1 MKKWGGIN
9 DSIRLFHLVI
19 YYEMIWTPTQMPFEA
34 AHSVPVF
41 ERESRAG
48 VFGVEHLHVFW
59 QRVLLAFLC
68 VLLILRLHFLS
79 RLHVFWETHKGWF
92 KHSTVSTAQITPS
105 QQEDKQSL
113 TVIHAGLYGTVVADL
128 GVMYQCWMRFQT
140 LVSWE
145 GEHHMDPQNKAKTAR
160 KRRGKFNQDVTLV
173 YSK

>member
-1 MKKWGGIN
+1 MN
-9 DSIRLFHLVI
+9 L
-19 YYEMIWTPTQMPFEA
+19 TPTQMPFEA
-34 AHSVPVF
+34 ADSVPIF
-41 ERESRAG
+41 ERDSRAG

-59 QRVLLAFLC
+59 QRVLLASLC
-68 VLLILRLHFLS
+68 MLLILRLHFVSFLS
-79 RLHVFWETHKGWF
+79 KLHVFWETHEGWF

-113 TVIHAGLYGTVVADL
+113 TAIHAGLYGTVVADL
-128 GVMYQCWMRFQT
+128 GVIYQCWMRFQT

-160 KRRGKFNQDVTLV
+160 KRRGKFKQDVTLV